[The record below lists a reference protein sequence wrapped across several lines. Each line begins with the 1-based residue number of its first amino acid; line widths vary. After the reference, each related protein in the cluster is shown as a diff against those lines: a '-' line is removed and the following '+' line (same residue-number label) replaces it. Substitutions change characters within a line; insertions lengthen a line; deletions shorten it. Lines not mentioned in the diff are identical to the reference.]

1 VEGVHA
7 LGKQAYVA
15 TWGGTGLSHRLRKI
29 SFDHIDMLDGLHLFE
44 AEKHSDNQDDRGREG
59 DESAAQTFVE
69 ELERAEQKFS
79 GSYVGLSYF
88 VTRWR
93 SNTLT
98 AAPDMRRRLLDQL
111 IDEDRIEVY
120 DAQDGSKAIRLS

>member
-1 VEGVHA
+1 MVADMLRFASVAAVDTMVLVSGDADYAPAVEGVHA

-59 DESAAQTFVE
+59 DESAAQRRAAQLTYEKRRE
-69 ELERAEQKFS
+69 E
-79 GSYVGLSYF
+79 
-88 VTRWR
+88 
-93 SNTLT
+93 
-98 AAPDMRRRLLDQL
+98 
-111 IDEDRIEVY
+111 
-120 DAQDGSKAIRLS
+120 